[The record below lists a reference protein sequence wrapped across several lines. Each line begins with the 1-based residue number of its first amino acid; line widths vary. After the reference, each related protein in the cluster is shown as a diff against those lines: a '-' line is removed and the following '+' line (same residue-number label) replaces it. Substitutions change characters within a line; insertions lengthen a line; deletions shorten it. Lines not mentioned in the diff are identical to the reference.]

1 MELWNRWSRG
11 LVTLLLGMVMWGVGL
26 GSHAASV
33 IAVPAL
39 QARVTDTSGTLQ
51 AEEIRQL
58 EAELAAIETDT
69 GSQLVIWLLPSSGGE
84 DIAALANRVANE
96 WKVGRKL
103 EGDGLLIL
111 VAKNDR
117 RIRIEVAKA
126 LEGAIP
132 DVMAGRV
139 IQQQMAPR
147 FAAGDYLGGLRNGV
161 AALASLIKAEELP
174 APQGPSGSGA
184 HAQSFNWVELG
195 VFIFFA
201 SAIGGTMARR
211 ALGTRLGSAVVGVLS
226 AALVFYVTQWWLS
239 CVIAGVG
246 GFMLSIMMSRA
257 STRSMGHHA
266 SGLSFGT
273 GTTFGHDAGGS
284 SSGSFSSGGGG
295 NFGGGGASGGW

>member
-11 LVTLLLGMVMWGVGL
+11 LVTLLFGMVMWGVGL
-26 GSHAASV
+26 GSHAAGV

-161 AALASLIKAEELP
+161 AALASLIKAEGLP

-239 CVIAGVG
+239 CLIAGVG

-284 SSGSFSSGGGG
+284 SDNFRSGGGG